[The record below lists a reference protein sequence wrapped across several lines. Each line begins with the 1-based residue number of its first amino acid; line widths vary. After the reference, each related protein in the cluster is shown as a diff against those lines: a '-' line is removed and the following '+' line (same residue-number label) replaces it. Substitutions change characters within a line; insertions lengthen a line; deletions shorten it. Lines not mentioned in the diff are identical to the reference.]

1 MSFDWSDFL
10 KLAESLARAER
21 ASSLEEAALR
31 SAVSRAYYAAFC
43 LSRNYARDRGRIAL
57 TGQARDHG
65 IVKDYFKYSRVRD
78 HKKIGTKLDRL
89 RDNRNCADYDD
100 DLRGNLRALTQFSLA
115 EARDILGL
123 LDRNRPT

>member
-43 LSRNYARDRGRIAL
+43 ASRNHARDLGEIILTRGP
-57 TGQARDHG
+57 RDHG
-65 IVKDYFKYSRVRD
+65 IVQDHYQHSRVRD
-78 HKKIGTKLDRL
+78 YQKIGAWLERL

-100 DLRGNLRALTQFSLA
+100 VLQENLKSLTQSSLA
-115 EARDILGL
+115 QAHNVFRLLYGLG
-123 LDRNRPT
+123 

>member
-31 SAVSRAYYAAFC
+31 SAVSRAYYAAYC
-43 LSRNYARDRGRIAL
+43 ASRNHARDLGEIILTRGSK
-57 TGQARDHG
+57 DHG
-65 IVKDYFKYSRVRD
+65 IVQDHYQHSRVRD
-78 HKKIGTKLDRL
+78 YQKIGAWLERL

-100 DLRGNLRALTQFSLA
+100 VLQENLKSLTQSSLA
-115 EARDILGL
+115 QARNVFRLLNGL
-123 LDRNRPT
+123 E

>member
-21 ASSLEEAALR
+21 ASVLEEAALR

-43 LSRNYARDRGRIAL
+43 ASRNHARDLGEIIL
-57 TGQARDHG
+57 TGLARDHG
-65 IVKDYFKYSRVRD
+65 IVKDHYKHSGVRD
-78 HKKIGTKLDRL
+78 YQKIGTWLERL

-100 DLRGNLRALTQFSLA
+100 DLRGNLKSLTHSSLA
-115 EARDILGL
+115 QARNVFRL
-123 LDRNRPT
+123 LMNSSEK